1 MNMDHGQGDGDEF
14 DVLGVYLET
23 LRAQMS
29 PQQFRALV
37 RAVQTTC
44 GLLSEGRSAPL
55 TVPGDGF
62 LSSDLRREYL
72 TVLAVMITGRMDHR
86 LVEVP
91 GPDGT
96 SGWAVLEG
104 GAAHDTA
111 ASSAVRD
118 AVACRHNAQMSIT
131 AELDG
136 IARASGLS
144 PG

>member
-1 MNMDHGQGDGDEF
+1 MNVNDGQGEGDEF

-37 RAVQTTC
+37 RAVQATC

-72 TVLAVMITGRMDHR
+72 TVLSVMITAQGLSAR
-86 LVEVP
+86 LRAFRARGEQENAKRP
-91 GPDGT
+91 
-96 SGWAVLEG
+96 S
-104 GAAHDTA
+104 
-111 ASSAVRD
+111 ASSHTPQTGSA
-118 AVACRHNAQMSIT
+118 
-131 AELDG
+131 
-136 IARASGLS
+136 
-144 PG
+144 

>member
-1 MNMDHGQGDGDEF
+1 MNVNDGQGDGDEF

-29 PQQFRALV
+29 SQQFRSLV
-37 RAVQTTC
+37 RVVQATC

-55 TVPGDGF
+55 AVPGDGL
-62 LSSDLRREYL
+62 LSGDLRREYL

-91 GPDGT
+91 GPDGK
-96 SGWAVLEG
+96 SGWVVLEG
-104 GAAHDTA
+104 GAEHGTA
-111 ASSAVRD
+111 ASRAVRD
-118 AVACRHNAQMSIT
+118 AVAFRHNEHMSVT

-136 IARASGLS
+136 IARASGFS